1 MANPKKSRK
10 IIIFSVIGLVL
21 VALTLSAIFRKKEP
35 VITVQ
40 TEKVTRRNLTE
51 LVVANGKIQPV
62 TQVVISPE
70 VAGEIV
76 ALPVKEGDRVKKG
89 DLLVQ
94 IKPDNYEA
102 SRNSA
107 EANFQS
113 ARASIELAQAELEK
127 AETEFKRNR
136 DLFQNKLVSDSIFL
150 EFKTAY
156 EVAKLHHQNAVHQA
170 DQAKFGLDKAKDDL
184 SKTTI
189 ISPIDGTV
197 ARLQSQLGER
207 VLGTSFN
214 KGTEIMTIADLN
226 EMEARVDI
234 GEMDVVL
241 IAPGQKA
248 RLEVDSFKDRKFTG
262 TVTQIA
268 NSSKV
273 SSAMS
278 SSQSQEATKFEVRI
292 RVNETEAFRPGMSIN
307 TEIET
312 RYRTN
317 VLTVPMASVTTRPP
331 KPTEKKDN
339 PAGKKTK
346 SGATNTGASTPAAGT
361 NTIRSATA
369 TNAAG
374 TNAALSAAATNA
386 AGTNAVASDKKSKEG
401 PKTIEVVFI
410 TNSDNVKMVPVK
422 IGICDNDYWE
432 ITEGLTEGQEVV
444 SGGYKAISKD
454 LQDGKKIKR
463 GKADKGEAKDKQ

>member
-1 MANPKKSRK
+1 MANSKKRRK
-10 IIIFSVIGLVL
+10 IIIFSIIGVAL
-21 VALTLSAIFRKKEP
+21 VALALVAVFRKKQP
-35 VITVQ
+35 VFTVQ

-62 TQVVISPE
+62 TQVDISPE
-70 VAGEIV
+70 VAGEII

-107 EANFQS
+107 EANYKS
-113 ARASIELAQAELEK
+113 ALASIDLAQAELEK
-127 AETEFKRNR
+127 AETEYKRNR
-136 DLFQNKLVSDSIFL
+136 DLFQNKLVSDSVFL
-150 EFKTAY
+150 DFKTVY

-189 ISPIDGTV
+189 TSPIDGIV
-197 ARLQSQLGER
+197 SRLQSQLGER

-214 KGTEIMTIADLN
+214 MGTEIMTVADLT

-234 GEMDVVL
+234 GEVDVVL

-248 RLEVDSFKDRKFTG
+248 RLDVDSFKDRKFTG

-268 NSSKV
+268 NSSK
-273 SSAMS
+273 SSSSSGS

-292 RVNETEAFRPGMSIN
+292 RISEVEAFRPGMSVS

-317 VLTVPMASVTTRPP
+317 VLSVPMASVTTRPP
-331 KPTEKKDN
+331 KPPEKKDK
-339 PAGKKTK
+339 PGKDTAKA
-346 SGATNTGASTPAAGT
+346 SGAKAAPA
-361 NTIRSATA
+361 SAT
-369 TNAAG
+369 NG
-374 TNAALSAAATNA
+374 ALSATSTNST
-386 AGTNAVASDKKSKEG
+386 GTNPASDKKSKEG
-401 PKTIEVVFI
+401 TKTIEVVFV
-410 TNSDNVKMVPVK
+410 TDGNHVKMVPVK

-432 ITEGLTEGQEVV
+432 ISEGLTEGQEVV
-444 SGGYKAISKD
+444 SGGYRAISKD
-454 LQDGKKIKR
+454 LDDGKRIKR
-463 GKADKGEAKDKQ
+463 GTPDKVETKETK

>member
-1 MANPKKSRK
+1 MAKPKNRRK
-10 IIIFSVIGLVL
+10 LIIFSAIGLVL
-21 VALTLSAIFRKKEP
+21 VTLILLAIFKKKEP

-40 TEKVTRRNLTE
+40 TEKTTRRNLTE

-70 VAGEIV
+70 VAGEII
-76 ALPVKEGDRVKKG
+76 ALPVKEGDSVKKG

-107 EANFQS
+107 EASYKS
-113 ARASIELAQAELEK
+113 ALASIDLAQAELEK
-127 AETEFKRNR
+127 AETEYKRNQ
-136 DLFQNKLVSDSIFL
+136 DLFKNKLVSDSVFL

-156 EVAKLHHQNAVHQA
+156 EVARLQHQNAIHQA

-189 ISPIDGTV
+189 VSPIDGIV
-197 ARLQSQLGER
+197 SRLKSQLGER

-214 KGTEIMTIADLN
+214 MGTEIMTIADLN
-226 EMEARVDI
+226 QMEARVDI

-248 RLEVDSFKDRKFTG
+248 RLDVDSFKDRKFTG
-262 TVTQIA
+262 MVTQIA
-268 NSSKV
+268 NSSK
-273 SSAMS
+273 SSGLTSSS

-292 RVNETEAFRPGMSIN
+292 RINETEAFRPGMSVSS
-307 TEIET
+307 EIET

-339 PAGKKTK
+339 PGKGTTK
-346 SGATNTGASTPAAGT
+346 SGNTNTASSTPAATNGTLSATGT
-361 NTIRSATA
+361 NNPT
-369 TNAAG
+369 
-374 TNAALSAAATNA
+374 
-386 AGTNAVASDKKSKEG
+386 SDKKSKED
-401 PKTIEVVFI
+401 KAIEVVFVA
-410 TNSDNVKMVPVK
+410 DGDHVKMVPVK

-432 ITEGLTEGQEVV
+432 ISEGLAEGREVV
-444 SGGYKAISKD
+444 SGGYRAISKD
-454 LQDGKKIKR
+454 LEDGKKIKR
-463 GKADKGEAKDKQ
+463 GTPDKGDVKEAK